1 MIPQLDGHLM
11 RFGKET
17 QTETQ
22 IESDRDRSYSLI
34 EDSEDSVSLIEI
46 ESDRDKSDSL
56 IFAKKTTSDSLIFTK
71 IFAKNLSPWWEIQ
84 GNVLVYKLRNL
95 LLAKKEGCRIDEL
108 AKIIL
113 DNHCYRKQWVL
124 NCRSS
129 NGTKIF
135 ILSKTRNK
143 TMRNLLPL
151 AMQSRS
157 DIVISLSNAK

>member
-1 MIPQLDGHLM
+1 MMIPQLDGHLM

-71 IFAKNLSPWWEIQ
+71 IFAKNLSPW
-84 GNVLVYKLRNL
+84 
-95 LLAKKEGCRIDEL
+95 
-108 AKIIL
+108 
-113 DNHCYRKQWVL
+113 
-124 NCRSS
+124 
-129 NGTKIF
+129 
-135 ILSKTRNK
+135 
-143 TMRNLLPL
+143 
-151 AMQSRS
+151 
-157 DIVISLSNAK
+157 